1 MRIYLWDYQA
11 QCVTIQNSLLHFI
24 YLPIVCVRMC
34 TWVCVC
40 ICTGAV
46 DTVVCMWRVED
57 NLAVSFPSVALGV
70 MLRCSGSGASAVHQM
85 SSHADHE
92 CDCIHVCKP
101 SFIYSASSSLLHLH
115 LTFELGV
122 EQLRENLNSLCIL
135 LLWSKVKVTCLH
147 PSFIIRKHASPT
159 LFLSQNGLL
168 RLAM

>member
-1 MRIYLWDYQA
+1 MWLYKIVYYILFIHLF
-11 QCVTIQNSLLHFI
+11 CVWECA
-24 YLPIVCVRMC
+24 PE
-34 TWVCVC
+34 CVC

-57 NLAVSFPSVALGV
+57 SLAVSFPSVALGV
-70 MLRCSGSGASAVHQM
+70 MLRFSGSGASAVHQM

-115 LTFELGV
+115 LTFELGI
-122 EQLRENLNSLCIL
+122 EQLRENLNSLYIL
-135 LLWSKVKVTCLH
+135 LLWCKVKVTCLH
-147 PSFIIRKHASPT
+147 PSFIIRKHALPT

-168 RLAM
+168 CLAM